1 VYHHVKIC
9 GYFYFFDMEQ
19 IILTQL
25 FLELQQAASDAV
37 LQKKVAAP
45 RNVTIALLEPSE
57 ETCSVSRY
65 VVTYHQDL
73 PGQVNPWFSTTSLL
87 EAAARAHLIVT
98 GGLY

>member
-1 VYHHVKIC
+1 
-9 GYFYFFDMEQ
+9 MEK

-37 LQKKVAAP
+37 LQQKVATK
-45 RNVTIALLEPSE
+45 RNVTLELLEPSE
-57 ETCSVSRY
+57 EAGVSRY
-65 VVTYHQDL
+65 VVTYHRDL
-73 PGQVNPWFSTTSLL
+73 PDQVNPWFSTTSLL